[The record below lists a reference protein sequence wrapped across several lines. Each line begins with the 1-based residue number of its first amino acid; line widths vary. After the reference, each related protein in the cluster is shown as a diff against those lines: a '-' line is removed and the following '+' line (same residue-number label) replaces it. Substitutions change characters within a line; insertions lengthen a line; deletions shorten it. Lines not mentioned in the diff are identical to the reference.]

1 MPEEVALLV
10 NEGGTSF
17 FALTISCS
25 TGTLHCAH
33 FFSSKLRLFEYEI
46 IAHAIFDFFSS
57 IGFAVLVDDPEA
69 HHDPT
74 ISQLASWD
82 LDRTQ
87 DVEKQLKVL
96 QAQLESSNPV
106 KEDKSMSE
114 AAIQKRK
121 AREEKRRKA
130 AEAAQKA
137 AAEAAGDALFV
148 PEASPASE
156 VPQDTLVNAS
166 SGAGAGSSSAS
177 ASVPYTVSVPT
188 TSDGF
193 SWYAP
198 EKHTY
203 STLKE
208 AQDAGIWTYPSTE
221 EEKAKCG
228 VFSDLWHKGYYMG
241 GGSKFGGEWLVYP
254 GNASRQ

>member
-1 MPEEVALLV
+1 
-10 NEGGTSF
+10 
-17 FALTISCS
+17 
-25 TGTLHCAH
+25 
-33 FFSSKLRLFEYEI
+33 
-46 IAHAIFDFFSS
+46 
-57 IGFAVLVDDPEA
+57 
-69 HHDPT
+69 
-74 ISQLASWD
+74 
-82 LDRTQ
+82 
-87 DVEKQLKVL
+87 
-96 QAQLESSNPV
+96 
-106 KEDKSMSE
+106 MSE

-166 SGAGAGSSSAS
+166 SAAGIGSSSTS

-203 STLKE
+203 STLKA

-254 GNASRQ
+254 GNTSLPLVLTSSWLIFTMSYRRPAALSFAFRCHRAIVTECAIASDGGCSSWTVRHCDEEGSCTLWVGP